1 MSDTTNQSAK
11 FILDT
16 TLKVLSALVIPLMIW
31 GLRLEVTNAIQ
42 DERISEMQ
50 EDLDKLSNLTT
61 SVQDQALALVRL
73 EGKIDNVDT
82 KIDEVKKLLNK

>member
-1 MSDTTNQSAK
+1 MSDTSNQSAK

-16 TLKVLSALVIPLMIW
+16 TLKVLSALVIPLMVW
-31 GLRLEVTNAIQ
+31 GIRLEITNAIQ

>member
-1 MSDTTNQSAK
+1 MSDTSNQGAK